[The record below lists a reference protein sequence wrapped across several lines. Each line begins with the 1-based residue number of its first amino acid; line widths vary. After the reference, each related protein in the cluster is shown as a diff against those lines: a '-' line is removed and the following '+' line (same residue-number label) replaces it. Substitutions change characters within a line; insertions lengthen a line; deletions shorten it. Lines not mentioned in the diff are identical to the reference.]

1 MIVSEISTRVKR
13 LFGDQA
19 NVQIDDTDIIRWVND
34 AQHELALQNQLFQ
47 TVASV
52 STVIAQATYTTPA
65 DGITLRAIEYNQSKL
80 QALNYNEAEQY
91 IVGTAQSTTGGTPQQ
106 FWIWANTINLY
117 PVPDSIGTLKIF
129 YTRQPATVTLVTD
142 TPELPLQYHNAI
154 VQYCL
159 KQAYELDE
167 NWQGVQ
173 IKSNEFDTATKTL
186 KDNNDWQERD
196 FYPMITSTDTA
207 EIGTGWW
214 WG

>member
-19 NVQIDDTDIIRWVND
+19 NVQIDDTDILRWVND
-34 AQHELALQNQLFQ
+34 AQHEIALQNQLFQ
-47 TVASV
+47 AVASV
-52 STVIAQATYTTPA
+52 STVVNQITYTLPI
-65 DGITLRAIEYNQSKL
+65 DGITLRSIQYNQAKL
-80 QALNYNEAEQY
+80 QALNNNEAEQY
-91 IVGTAQSTTGGTPQQ
+91 IVGTAQANNGGTPQQ

-117 PVPDSIGTLKIF
+117 PAPDSVGTLKIF

-167 NWQGVQ
+167 NWAAVQ
-173 IKSNEFDTATKTL
+173 VKSSEFDTATKLL
-186 KDNNDWQERD
+186 KDNNDWAERD
-196 FYPMITSTDTA
+196 FYPMITSTDIS
-207 EIGTGWW
+207 EVGSGWN